1 MVILDLNLQ
10 LRVCEAGVGV
20 RIPVKAEAGVRVP
33 VKVEASGKVPVKVET
48 TPGGRNA
55 QEVDSE

>member
-1 MVILDLNLQ
+1 MEGYLLTIAGVEIPKVILDLNLQ

-33 VKVEASGKVPVKVET
+33 VKVETGEESL
-48 TPGGRNA
+48 
-55 QEVDSE
+55 